1 MQLNEYSIPF
11 LQDQYGQD
19 EVIETLFDHGMD
31 TGYLMTVL
39 KKGIRDRDV
48 GITYLLRERMGISQ
62 EAIGTTYINHY
73 FINCSVA
80 RSKAPSEA
88 STFYF

>member
-1 MQLNEYSIPF
+1 MNEYTIPF

-19 EVIETLFDHGMD
+19 EVIETLLDYGKD

-48 GITYLLRERMGISQ
+48 ATTYLLRERMGISK
-62 EAIGTTYINHY
+62 EAIGTAYIKHY

-80 RSKAPSEA
+80 RS
-88 STFYF
+88 